1 MVTTRDS
8 GSKAAGFRDRFKSYL
23 VNFGTKVTLRR
34 ETQVKDS
41 MGRMTETTTN
51 TTSNVK
57 ADIQWVTKA
66 DLQHLNVGEVEIG
79 DGMLF
84 VQYSADVELEDEFD
98 YNDKR
103 WRITTQ
109 IEGEQVTGDVVYL
122 GYIFKKNA

>member
-1 MVTTRDS
+1 MVTSRDS

-23 VNFGTKVTLRR
+23 VNFGTTVTLRR
-34 ETQVKDS
+34 DTKTKDS
-41 MGRMTETTTN
+41 MGRMTVISTV
-51 TTSNVK
+51 TSTIK

-84 VQYSADVELEDEFD
+84 VQYSSDVELEDEFD

-109 IEGEQVTGDVVYL
+109 IEGEQVTGDVVYK
-122 GYIFKKNA
+122 GFIFKKNA